1 MSRKQYQRS
10 LLTAHCPLL
19 TMSFTAPL
27 ALLLLLAIPFI
38 AWVGAPRGGL
48 RGGRQRREWASL
60 GLRGLI
66 VLLLVLALAGSQ
78 LVQAN
83 NTLAVVFLVDAS
95 DSISPEQAA
104 YAEEFVQTA
113 VSRMKPDDQ
122 TAVILFGGNALV
134 ERPMSG
140 LAELAPITSVPQR
153 LQSNLAEA
161 IRLGLALFPA
171 GSGRRIVILSDGIAT
186 IGDTEAAAKLAANAG
201 VEISYVPLFRETDGD
216 LVEAWL
222 AEVRAPTRIS
232 QGEIFRIDITAESTA
247 NMPATLRVLSGGAVV
262 HEEPVDLRRG
272 VNNFSVRL
280 RAGEQEFARYRVQ
293 IEPANDTYFQ
303 NNELAAF
310 TEIIGPPR
318 VLLVANDG
326 TVNDDGTPQPDE
338 APQLQAALTAVGLPV
353 DRITPEDFPSTLAQL
368 SNYATIVLVNVN
380 AKNLTPRKMETL
392 QSYVRDLG
400 GGLVAIGGPQSYGMG
415 GYFKTP
421 LEETLPVD
429 MQIKD
434 QERFPAVSMVIVI
447 DRSGSM
453 GADEGGVSKIQL
465 AAEGAVRVVELLND
479 FDYITV
485 IPVDTAPDNPIGPLP
500 ASERVTAINL
510 IREIGAGGGG
520 IYVRTGLEAAAAA
533 LAQSPTPIK
542 HIIVLADGADSE
554 QKDGVPELLDGLTA
568 EGVTIS
574 FVSIGS
580 GPDVPWLQEMAER
593 GNGRFHFTD
602 RAANLPQ
609 IFTQET
615 TNIQRSYLIEER
627 FFPELSSSSP
637 ILSGITAVPPLYGY
651 VGSSPKATAQVILT
665 THQGDPLLA
674 AWQYGLGRAVA
685 WTSDATG
692 RWAQDWVQWAG
703 FPAFWAQA
711 VRWTVSQDRDS
722 NMETAVSYTGAQ
734 ATLTVD
740 ARSTAGSFL
749 NNLDMSANI
758 VAPDGQVQN
767 VPLAQIAPGRYEGRF
782 TPSRDGAY
790 FIRVAGN
797 DLADE
802 EVTIGQTSGW
812 VLGYSPEYK
821 QFEANPGLLESLAE
835 RTGGQDLSAPV
846 GENAAADYIFNHN
859 LTTQPVSQPIWPWL
873 ALIAVL
879 LLPLDIALRRLV
891 ITRRDMERAYAATF
905 GRWLPQPVPPA
916 PRTEQAARLFQ
927 AKQRA
932 GVQKQGGNDEGGPPP
947 IQRRDAVQGQKV
959 DEGVRPETA
968 SGSLPTPPPPKP
980 TTTPPP
986 AGGTLASRLLD
997 KKRQQRE
1004 DK

>member
-1 MSRKQYQRS
+1 M
-10 LLTAHCPLL
+10 T
-19 TMSFTAPL
+19 FTTPF

-38 AWVGAPRGGL
+38 IWVGWPR
-48 RGGRQRREWASL
+48 RRVASRWRDWASL
-60 GLRGLI
+60 AFRVLMM
-66 VLLLVLALAGSQ
+66 LLLALALAGTQ

-83 NTLAVVFLVDAS
+83 QTVAVIFLIDAS
-95 DSISPEQAA
+95 DSIASEEAQQAEA
-104 YAEEFVQTA
+104 FVRAAIETMDTKNQA
-113 VSRMKPDDQ
+113 
-122 TAVILFGGNALV
+122 AVILFGSNALV

-153 LQSNLAEA
+153 LHTNLAEA
-161 IRLGLALFPA
+161 IRLALALFPA
-171 GSGRRIVILSDGIAT
+171 GSGRRIVLLSDGAAT
-186 IGDTEAAAKLAANAG
+186 VGDTEATARLAANAG
-201 VEISYVPLFRETDGD
+201 VEISYIPLNRTTTAGAP
-216 LVEAWL
+216 LVEAWIT
-222 AEVRAPTRIS
+222 AVDAPTRIS

-247 NMPATLRVLSGGAVV
+247 NMPATLRVLSGGTVV
-262 HEEPVDLRRG
+262 YEEVVDLGRG
-272 VNNFSVRL
+272 LNNFPVRL

-293 IEPANDTYFQ
+293 IEPQTDTYFQ

-318 VLLVANDG
+318 VLIVAAEGSDEGSDLGNDLAA
-326 TVNDDGTPQPDE
+326 PDE
-338 APQLQAALTAVGLPV
+338 SLQLQEALAAVGLPV
-353 DRITPEDFPSTLAQL
+353 DRTTPAALPASLASL
-368 SNYATIVLVNVN
+368 SNYASIVLVNVN
-380 AKNLTPRKMETL
+380 ASHLTPRKMETL

-400 GGLVAIGGPQSYGMG
+400 GGLVAVGGPESYGMG

-485 IPVDTAPDNPIGPLP
+485 IPVDTAPHNPIGPLP
-500 ASERVTAINL
+500 ASDKQTAITL

-520 IYVRTGLEAAAAA
+520 IYVRSGLEAAAAA
-533 LAQSPTPIK
+533 LAQSPTAIK

-554 QKDGVPELLDGLTA
+554 QKEGVPELLDGLTA
-568 EGVTIS
+568 EGVTIT

-580 GPDVPWLQEMAER
+580 GSDVPWLQQMAER

-615 TNIQRSYLIEER
+615 TNIQRSYLVEER
-627 FFPELSSSSP
+627 FFPTLARSSP

-651 VGSSPKATAQVILT
+651 VGASAKGTAQVILT

-674 AWQYGLGRAVA
+674 TWQYGLGRSVA

-692 RWAQDWVQWAG
+692 RWGRDWVQWTG

-722 NMETAVSYTGAQ
+722 TIETAVAFQDEQ

-740 ARSTAGSFL
+740 ARNTEGAFL
-749 NNLDMSANI
+749 NNLALEANV

-767 VPLAQIAPGRYEGRF
+767 VALAQIAPGRYEAKF
-782 TPSRDGAY
+782 TPQTDGAY
-790 FIRVAGN
+790 FLRVAGTGST
-797 DLADE
+797 DE
-802 EVTIGQTSGW
+802 EITIGQTSGW
-812 VLGYSPEYK
+812 VLGYSPEYRH
-821 QFEANPGLLESLAE
+821 FEANPGLLESLAA
-835 RTGGQDLSAPV
+835 RTGGQDLSLLEE
-846 GENAAADYIFNHN
+846 ENAAAAAIFNHN
-859 LTTQPVSQPIWPWL
+859 LETEAVSQPIWPWL
-873 ALIAVL
+873 ALVAAL
-879 LLPLDIALRRLV
+879 LLPVDIALRRLV
-891 ITRRDMERAYAATF
+891 ITRRDMERAWAATF
-905 GRWLPQPVPPA
+905 GRVLPQPVAPA

-932 GVQKQGGNDEGGPPP
+932 GVQTQAAVEKAAAPPP
-947 IQRRDAVQGQKV
+947 IQRA
-959 DEGVRPETA
+959 GV
-968 SGSLPTPPPPKP
+968 TPPDAASANAGQTAVGAEKRPSPPLP
-980 TTTPPP
+980 ARPAPAPPP
-986 AGGTLASRLLD
+986 AGSLASRLLD
-997 KKRQQRE
+997 KKRQQNQNE
-1004 DK
+1004 